1 MSNIEL
7 PLTDKNKINRLY
19 WPKAKTIVVGNSPS
33 LLDYEYGEQIDSFT
47 KVIRCNYCHTDGFE
61 KHVGSKTNI
70 WVTSINEKKTLKRD
84 RGVLEQFNEHLTIKG
99 KEGDKPKRY
108 FLPNKLSD
116 KIVWFR
122 SKESK
127 ESYLSIIEQKYGSLR
142 DLDILSERRKGIPRT
157 SHYGSIKESIRLT
170 NPWPLNDKGWVAT
183 TGLVSIMKALTI
195 YDKIT
200 IAGFTFYTENSEK
213 RNTSYNGLNWS
224 ENLRQFAQNHVDVM
238 SHYVNDGRISFLIP
252 KEEELFNKIK
262 DGEIK

>member
-1 MSNIEL
+1 
-7 PLTDKNKINRLY
+7 
-19 WPKAKTIVVGNSPS
+19 
-33 LLDYEYGEQIDSFT
+33 
-47 KVIRCNYCHTDGFE
+47 
-61 KHVGSKTNI
+61 
-70 WVTSINEKKTLKRD
+70 
-84 RGVLEQFNEHLTIKG
+84 
-99 KEGDKPKRY
+99 
-108 FLPNKLSD
+108 PNKLSD